1 MSVKCAKKIQ
11 MIKKQ
16 MIKKQ
21 EIQRQT
27 VCIIQNMEY
36 VFIVTVC
43 AQS

>member
-1 MSVKCAKKIQ
+1 MSVKCAKNTDDKETDD
-11 MIKKQ
+11 KE
-16 MIKKQ
+16 Q

-27 VCIIQNMEY
+27 VCIIQNMEH